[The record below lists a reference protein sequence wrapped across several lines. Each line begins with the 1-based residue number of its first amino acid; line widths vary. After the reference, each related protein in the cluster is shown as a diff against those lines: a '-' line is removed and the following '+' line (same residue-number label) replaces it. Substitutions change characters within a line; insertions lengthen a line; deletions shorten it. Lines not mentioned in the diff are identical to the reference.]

1 MTVYVAEVS
10 GRGIVAFEAA
20 NDADAA
26 ARLTDRTLLRDLR
39 VLQNEGRSLW
49 DGVSEIGLREPSPPE
64 LEIWQER
71 PIAPKASV
79 SDDDRSWRV
88 YLVAVVDPSEFDDDD
103 DDDDDDYDDGPGD

>member
-20 NDADAA
+20 NDVDAA
-26 ARLTDRTLLRDLR
+26 TRLTDRTLLRDLR

-49 DGVSEIGLREPSPPE
+49 DGVSQIGLREPSPPE

-71 PIAPKASV
+71 PATATASL

-88 YLVAVVDPSEFDDDD
+88 YLVAVVDPTEFDD